1 MEHRLAILNWNLQD
15 IYKGVYMSVTLLH
28 PSSCDKSSWRDMDN
42 VNMNY
47 SLIGELQC
55 QLSSFQVS
63 RLSKF
68 TLNPRSQPG
77 HGYELCAGCWVART
91 CLTRTGYTRPLVNY
105 NCKWMML
112 GNDTIFNQLI
122 NIIYIDTF
130 FINKF
135 CVFYLVHLEDD
146 KSVWE
151 LWNQEVLLFAL
162 CKIVG

>member
-15 IYKGVYMSVTLLH
+15 IYKGFYMSVTLLH
-28 PSSCDKSSWRDMDN
+28 PSSCDMSSLRDMYN

-77 HGYELCAGCWVART
+77 HGYELCAGC
-91 CLTRTGYTRPLVNY
+91 
-105 NCKWMML
+105 
-112 GNDTIFNQLI
+112 
-122 NIIYIDTF
+122 
-130 FINKF
+130 
-135 CVFYLVHLEDD
+135 
-146 KSVWE
+146 
-151 LWNQEVLLFAL
+151 
-162 CKIVG
+162 